1 MQHICIINIVHYIQ
15 GTKQINRDKTSILNS
30 LKAINNAI
38 IQNSLAILQQVKK
51 DLKKHLKLKNYRIES
66 FN

>member
-51 DLKKHLKLKNYRIES
+51 GFKKTFETKELSN
-66 FN
+66 

>member
-15 GTKQINRDKTSILNS
+15 ETKQINGDKTSILNS

-51 DLKKHLKLKNYRIES
+51 NDKTFGTKELSN
-66 FN
+66 